1 MSSSSLFLLY
11 PQTLARAG
19 HSAVDSMIMTCGG
32 LSDATI
38 KVWMELDALSA
49 IASAL
54 ESHSVFKGGGDEDI
68 VPAILF
74 GMVKTLLNRS
84 KTLHTVDGKFTEV
97 EKVSR
102 TTGQHPAKASLPS
115 EDTQTENSSGAIRQ
129 RLAEACLQ
137 LLVERRDWVA
147 RSLSIAANCSPS
159 SGAALSPS
167 PVVMNNIWV
176 NMLNHPDFLGPFTAK
191 SPVRLRAKAVSAARA
206 CEAEEKFVP
215 GFAEYLAR
223 LLGLG
228 SSRSQ
233 TA

>member
-1 MSSSSLFLLY
+1 M
-11 PQTLARAG
+11 RAG
-19 HSAVDSMIMTCGG
+19 HSSVDSMIMTCGG

-38 KVWMELDALSA
+38 RVWMELDALSV

-54 ESHSVFKGGGDEDI
+54 ESHSVFKGGDDEDV
-68 VPAILF
+68 VPVILF
-74 GMVKTLLNRS
+74 GMAKTLLNRS
-84 KTLHTVDGKFTEV
+84 KTLDTVDGKCSEV
-97 EKVSR
+97 EKVSK
-102 TTGQHPAKASLPS
+102 T
-115 EDTQTENSSGAIRQ
+115 TENSSEAIRQ

-147 RSLSIAANCSPS
+147 QSLSIAANCSPS
-159 SGAALSPS
+159 SDAALSPS
-167 PVVMNNIWV
+167 PVAMNNIWV

-191 SPVRLRAKAVSAARA
+191 LPVRLRAKAVAAARA

-215 GFAEYLAR
+215 GFAEYLAHQ
-223 LLGLG
+223 LGLG